1 MIKKIFTLEKLSTII
16 SAKKQKH
23 KKIVLC
29 HGVFDLLHI
38 GHLTHFNE
46 AKEHGDVLVV
56 TITPD
61 RYVNKGPGRPAF
73 NQDLRARALSELTV
87 VDYVAINS
95 THSAVNVIKKIKPN
109 VYCKGPDY
117 KILESDITKEIKM
130 KQKR

>member
-95 THSAVNVIKKIKPN
+95 THSAVNVIKKLNPMYTVKVQIIK
-109 VYCKGPDY
+109 YLRA
-117 KILESDITKEIKM
+117 ILLRK
-130 KQKR
+130 